1 MSWNS
6 STMIERKRQLS
17 TLAYG
22 RVVAQQVARGEL
34 EVLEVERRLA
44 LLRRAVGGAEALEQL
59 LEEVPV
65 ARGELVERGL
75 LDRPARLL
83 VAWRRARRAP

>member
-17 TLAYG
+17 RSRTVG
-22 RVVAQQVARGEL
+22 VVAQQIARAQL

-44 LLRRAVGGAEALEQL
+44 VLRRAVGGAEALEQL
-59 LEEVPV
+59 LEQIAV
-65 ARGELVERGL
+65 AGGELVERGL
-75 LDRPARLL
+75 LDR
-83 VAWRRARRAP
+83 RRASS